1 MNVKKI
7 NQDIFFTMI
16 DKKKEL
22 RSKKMNE
29 QLKRFLSSSV
39 DNDETKIVWDEDRI
53 LAVNKTTGKEYDNNT
68 SSRSVKEI
76 LNFKAGFLERE
87 MLLYYDEEFS
97 KDSIFVS
104 IIFLKKIF
112 NRIFVS
118 RSLFQF
124 FISIFACTDFSQ
136 RYDAK
141 KDLSNYN
148 SIQANLLHDTQF

>member
-1 MNVKKI
+1 MKVKKI

-39 DNDETKIVWDEDRI
+39 DNDETKIVWNEDRI
-53 LAVNKTTGKEYDNNT
+53 LAINKTRIRKEYDNNT

-76 LNFKAGFLERE
+76 LNFKAGFLEKE
-87 MLLYYDEEFS
+87 MFLYYDEEFS

-104 IIFLKKIF
+104 IIFLKKYLIEYSSLVLYF
-112 NRIFVS
+112 N
-118 RSLFQF
+118 SLFQ
-124 FISIFACTDFSQ
+124 S
-136 RYDAK
+136 
-141 KDLSNYN
+141 
-148 SIQANLLHDTQF
+148 LHP

>member
-76 LNFKAGFLERE
+76 LNFKAGFLEKE
-87 MLLYYDEEFS
+87 MFLYYDEEFS

-104 IIFLKKIF
+104 IIFLKKYLIEYSSLVLYF
-112 NRIFVS
+112 N
-118 RSLFQF
+118 SLFQ
-124 FISIFACTDFSQ
+124 S
-136 RYDAK
+136 
-141 KDLSNYN
+141 
-148 SIQANLLHDTQF
+148 LHP

>member
-76 LNFKAGFLERE
+76 LNFKAGFLEKE
-87 MLLYYDEEFS
+87 MFLYYDEEFS

-104 IIFLKKIF
+104 IIFLKKYLIEYSSLVLYF
-112 NRIFVS
+112 N
-118 RSLFQF
+118 SLFQ
-124 FISIFACTDFSQ
+124 S
-136 RYDAK
+136 
-141 KDLSNYN
+141 
-148 SIQANLLHDTQF
+148 LHA

>member
-1 MNVKKI
+1 MKVKKI

-22 RSKKMNE
+22 RSKKINE

-53 LAVNKTTGKEYDNNT
+53 LAINKTTGKEYDNNT

-76 LNFKAGFLERE
+76 LNFKAGFLEKE
-87 MLLYYDEEFS
+87 MFLYYDEEFS

-104 IIFLKKIF
+104 IIFLKKYLIEYSSLVLYF
-112 NRIFVS
+112 N
-118 RSLFQF
+118 SLFQ
-124 FISIFACTDFSQ
+124 S
-136 RYDAK
+136 
-141 KDLSNYN
+141 
-148 SIQANLLHDTQF
+148 LHT

>member
-1 MNVKKI
+1 
-7 NQDIFFTMI
+7 MI

-39 DNDETKIVWDEDRI
+39 DNDETKIVWDEDI

-104 IIFLKKIF
+104 IIFLKKYLIEYSFLVIYF
-112 NRIFVS
+112 NFDQ
-118 RSLFQF
+118 SLH
-124 FISIFACTDFSQ
+124 A
-136 RYDAK
+136 
-141 KDLSNYN
+141 
-148 SIQANLLHDTQF
+148 

>member
-39 DNDETKIVWDEDRI
+39 DNDETKIVWDEDV

-76 LNFKAGFLERE
+76 LNFKAGFLEKE
-87 MLLYYDEEFS
+87 MFLYYDEEFS

-104 IIFLKKIF
+104 IIFLKKYLIEYSSLVLYF
-112 NRIFVS
+112 N
-118 RSLFQF
+118 SLFQ
-124 FISIFACTDFSQ
+124 S
-136 RYDAK
+136 
-141 KDLSNYN
+141 
-148 SIQANLLHDTQF
+148 LHA

>member
-1 MNVKKI
+1 MKVKKI

-39 DNDETKIVWDEDRI
+39 DNDETKIIWDEDI

-76 LNFKAGFLERE
+76 LNFKAGFLEKE
-87 MLLYYDEEFS
+87 MFLYYDEEFS

-104 IIFLKKIF
+104 IIFLKKYLIEYSSLVLYF
-112 NRIFVS
+112 N
-118 RSLFQF
+118 SLFQ
-124 FISIFACTDFSQ
+124 S
-136 RYDAK
+136 
-141 KDLSNYN
+141 
-148 SIQANLLHDTQF
+148 LHP

>member
-1 MNVKKI
+1 
-7 NQDIFFTMI
+7 MI

-87 MLLYYDEEFS
+87 MFLYYDEEFS

-104 IIFLKKIF
+104 IIFLKKYLIEYSSLVLYF
-112 NRIFVS
+112 N
-118 RSLFQF
+118 SLFQ
-124 FISIFACTDFSQ
+124 S
-136 RYDAK
+136 
-141 KDLSNYN
+141 
-148 SIQANLLHDTQF
+148 LHP

>member
-1 MNVKKI
+1 MKVKKI

-39 DNDETKIVWDEDRI
+39 DNDETKIVWDEDV

-76 LNFKAGFLERE
+76 LNFKAGFLEKE
-87 MLLYYDEEFS
+87 MFLYYDEEFS

-104 IIFLKKIF
+104 IIFLKKYLIEYSSLVLYF
-112 NRIFVS
+112 NFDQ
-118 RSLFQF
+118 SLH
-124 FISIFACTDFSQ
+124 A
-136 RYDAK
+136 
-141 KDLSNYN
+141 
-148 SIQANLLHDTQF
+148 

>member
-39 DNDETKIVWDEDRI
+39 DNDETKIVWDEDI

-76 LNFKAGFLERE
+76 LNFKAGFLEKE
-87 MLLYYDEEFS
+87 MFLYYDEEFS

-104 IIFLKKIF
+104 IIFLKKYLIEYSSLVLYF
-112 NRIFVS
+112 N
-118 RSLFQF
+118 SLFQ
-124 FISIFACTDFSQ
+124 S
-136 RYDAK
+136 
-141 KDLSNYN
+141 
-148 SIQANLLHDTQF
+148 LHA

>member
-1 MNVKKI
+1 MKVKKI

-76 LNFKAGFLERE
+76 LNFKAGFLEKE
-87 MLLYYDEEFS
+87 MFLYYDEEFS

-104 IIFLKKIF
+104 IIFLKKYLIEYSSLVLYF
-112 NRIFVS
+112 N
-118 RSLFQF
+118 SLFQ
-124 FISIFACTDFSQ
+124 S
-136 RYDAK
+136 
-141 KDLSNYN
+141 
-148 SIQANLLHDTQF
+148 LHT

>member
-22 RSKKMNE
+22 RSQKMNE

-39 DNDETKIVWDEDRI
+39 DNDEMKIVWDKDI

-104 IIFLKKIF
+104 IIFLKKYLIEYSSLVLYF
-112 NRIFVS
+112 N
-118 RSLFQF
+118 SLFQ
-124 FISIFACTDFSQ
+124 S
-136 RYDAK
+136 
-141 KDLSNYN
+141 
-148 SIQANLLHDTQF
+148 LHP

>member
-1 MNVKKI
+1 MKVKKI

-112 NRIFVS
+112 NQIFIS

-124 FISIFACTDFSQ
+124 FISIFASIDFSQ

>member
-1 MNVKKI
+1 MKVKKI

-39 DNDETKIVWDEDRI
+39 DNDETKIVWDEDI

-76 LNFKAGFLERE
+76 LNFKAGFLEKE
-87 MLLYYDEEFS
+87 MFLYYDEEFS

-104 IIFLKKIF
+104 IIFLKKYLIEYSSLVLYF
-112 NRIFVS
+112 N
-118 RSLFQF
+118 SLFQ
-124 FISIFACTDFSQ
+124 S
-136 RYDAK
+136 
-141 KDLSNYN
+141 
-148 SIQANLLHDTQF
+148 LHA

>member
-104 IIFLKKIF
+104 IIFLKKYLIEYSPLVLYF
-112 NRIFVS
+112 N
-118 RSLFQF
+118 SLFQ
-124 FISIFACTDFSQ
+124 S
-136 RYDAK
+136 
-141 KDLSNYN
+141 
-148 SIQANLLHDTQF
+148 LHA

>member
-7 NQDIFFTMI
+7 NQDLFFTMI

-76 LNFKAGFLERE
+76 LNFKAGFLEKE
-87 MLLYYDEEFS
+87 MFLYYDEEFS

-104 IIFLKKIF
+104 IIFLKKYLIEYSSLVLYF
-112 NRIFVS
+112 N
-118 RSLFQF
+118 SLFQ
-124 FISIFACTDFSQ
+124 S
-136 RYDAK
+136 
-141 KDLSNYN
+141 
-148 SIQANLLHDTQF
+148 LHA

>member
-1 MNVKKI
+1 MKVKKI

-39 DNDETKIVWDEDRI
+39 DNDETKIIWDEDRI

-104 IIFLKKIF
+104 IIFLKKYLIEYSSLVLYF
-112 NRIFVS
+112 NS
-118 RSLFQF
+118 DQSL
-124 FISIFACTDFSQ
+124 
-136 RYDAK
+136 
-141 KDLSNYN
+141 
-148 SIQANLLHDTQF
+148 HP